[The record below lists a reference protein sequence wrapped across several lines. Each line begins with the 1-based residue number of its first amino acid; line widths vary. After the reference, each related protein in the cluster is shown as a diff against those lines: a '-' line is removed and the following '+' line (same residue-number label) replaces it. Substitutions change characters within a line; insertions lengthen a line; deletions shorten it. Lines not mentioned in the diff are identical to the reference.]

1 MAESGIFYQD
11 ASDPGID
18 EVNSVGKTVIICL
31 GNRYLKDDGL
41 AIQVADELNERSL
54 GGNVLL
60 DVCQTMDLSLLGRH
74 RHASKI
80 IVVDA
85 MKGGAPPGTI
95 SKWTIARREAPL
107 TALPGLHGM
116 ELHDLFDLASEA
128 GLLTC
133 PVTIIGVEPKDC
145 RVGEGLSA
153 ELMSAVPSVIAE
165 VERELGR

>member
-1 MAESGIFYQD
+1 
-11 ASDPGID
+11 
-18 EVNSVGKTVIICL
+18 
-31 GNRYLKDDGL
+31 
-41 AIQVADELNERSL
+41 
-54 GGNVLL
+54 
-60 DVCQTMDLSLLGRH
+60 
-74 RHASKI
+74 
-80 IVVDA
+80 
-85 MKGGAPPGTI
+85 
-95 SKWTIARREAPL
+95 
-107 TALPGLHGM
+107 M